1 MSRHCFAKELM
12 VRPGGVYPKY
22 GAVDRDYYGSEY
34 GGFQDVFTMALA
46 TNLEWGRFEP
56 ARKMLDN
63 YLTDFTATKGTA
75 NEKQFQI
82 VGRFSDR

>member
-1 MSRHCFAKELM
+1 MNPRALAAWSAAGL
-12 VRPGGVYPKY
+12 
-22 GAVDRDYYGSEY
+22 
-34 GGFQDVFTMALA
+34 TMALA

-82 VGRFSDR
+82 VGRFSDC